1 MLSGT
6 AEIIEIVCTPE
17 QKYFHESYTINEKRK
32 LVHRPIEDLSPFL
45 PRDFFKEE
53 MIVNPLEE

>member
-1 MLSGT
+1 M
-6 AEIIEIVCTPE
+6 CTPE

-45 PRDFFKEE
+45 PRKIIEQE
-53 MIVNPLEE
+53 MIIEMMEE